1 MLQERFVNQSAR
13 SALLTMMALFLL
25 SAATLTFEINL
36 SRLFAVAQFYHFAFM
51 TVSIALLG
59 FGASGTVL
67 AILPRLVQ
75 KQPEVLLGW
84 LSLASGLSML
94 AAYLLTNLIPFDSFS
109 LAWDRRQA
117 LILIIHYVALSTPFF
132 FTGMA
137 VGALLAARPRSGGKT
152 YAVNLFGSAVGCL
165 LALVAPQQLSGE
177 GTVVLSSGLAAL
189 AAVLC
194 QFSGNSP
201 EKNIFS
207 LRFILA
213 TGLLALCLF
222 DCGWRASGKPS
233 LPWLELRLSPYK
245 GLSYSL
251 QYPQSRVIFRRWN
264 AFSRVDLVHS
274 AGIHSYPGLSY
285 RYLKP
290 LPAQDG
296 LLIDGDDLSPV
307 LQPGVDMEFA
317 SYLPSAAAYQLKPQ
331 ADVLILEP
339 RGGLDIAAA
348 LALGAKDVTAVEVNP
363 RVVQAAQHIYNQ
375 PKVHAVIESD
385 RSYLR
390 GSQKYFD
397 LIILSLTSSYHPVRS
412 GAYSLAED
420 YRYTVEAF
428 QDGLAHLRPEG
439 MLVLTRWLQMP
450 PSECLRTFALAVSAL
465 ERSGGDPRQQ
475 IVAIRGYNTAT
486 FFIKKTPFIA
496 EELRQL
502 RAFAAQRAF
511 DLIYAPDIQP
521 QEVNQFNI
529 LAEPVYYQAFRD
541 LLNTQ
546 PRHLF
551 YERYAYDVTPPSDDR
566 PFMGHYFKWSQARQ
580 VLAEVGKTWQ
590 PFGGAGYFVL
600 LTLLGVAVLLA
611 GFLILLPVAIVRIR
625 SDTPNKVGPAN
636 RIPTLASLTYFGLI
650 GLAYLLVE
658 IPLIQRFIL
667 YLGQP
672 AYAMTMVLFTLL
684 LFSGIGSALS
694 SRIPIWLALGVLCV
708 LLFSFP
714 ALLPAIFNR
723 TLGTSLPMRIGLSI
737 LILAPLGLCMG
748 MPLPAG
754 IHWIGKQ
761 TDQGGS
767 GNIPLIPWV
776 WAVNGTASV
785 VAAVLAAL
793 LALTFG
799 HGLVFL
805 AGACCYLGSWIMAVV
820 MGHLRPAARLH
831 L

>member
-1 MLQERFVNQSAR
+1 MNQSAR
-13 SALLTMMALFLL
+13 SAIFTMMALFLL

-67 AILPRLVQ
+67 ATLPRLVQ
-75 KQPEVLLGW
+75 KEPEVLLGW

-109 LAWDRRQA
+109 LAWDRRQV
-117 LILIIHYVALSTPFF
+117 LILITHYVALSTPFF

-137 VGALLAARPRSGGKT
+137 VGALLAAKPQSGGKT

-177 GTVVLSSGLAAL
+177 GTVIFSSGLAAL

-194 QFSGNSP
+194 QFSGNLP

-251 QYPQSRVIFRRWN
+251 QYPQSQVIFRRWN
-264 AFSRVDLVHS
+264 AFSRVDLVRS

-307 LQPGVDMEFA
+307 LQPGADMEFA

-339 RGGLDIAAA
+339 RGGLDITAA
-348 LALGAKDVTAVEVNP
+348 LALEAKEVTAVEVNP
-363 RVVQAAQHIYNQ
+363 LVVQAARHIYNQ
-375 PKVHAVIESD
+375 PKVQAVIESD

-390 GSQKYFD
+390 GSQEDFD

-428 QDGLAHLRPEG
+428 QDGLAHLRPGG
-439 MLVLTRWLQMP
+439 MLVVTRWLQMP

-486 FFIKKTPFIA
+486 FFIKKTPFLA
-496 EELRQL
+496 EELRQF
-502 RAFAAQRAF
+502 RAFAAERAF
-511 DLIYAPDIQP
+511 DLIYTPDIQP

-529 LAEPVYYQAFRD
+529 LAEPVYYQAFLD
-541 LLNTQ
+541 LLETQ
-546 PRHLF
+546 PRRLF

-600 LTLLGVAVLLA
+600 LTLLGVAILLA
-611 GFLILLPVAIVRIR
+611 GLLILLPVAIARIR
-625 SDTPNKVGPAN
+625 SGPTNKAGFGN
-636 RIPTLASLTYFGLI
+636 RIPILGSLTYFGLI

-684 LFSGIGSALS
+684 LFSGIGSVLS
-694 SRIPIWLALGVLCV
+694 SRVPIWLALGILCV

-714 ALLPAIFNR
+714 ALLPAIFER
-723 TLGTSLPMRIGLSI
+723 TLGTPLPLRIGLSV
-737 LILAPLGLCMG
+737 LVLAPLGLCMG
-748 MPLPAG
+748 MPFPAG
-754 IHWIGKQ
+754 IQWIGKQ
-761 TDQGGS
+761 IGQAGNGS
-767 GNIPLIPWV
+767 IPLVPWV

-793 LALTFG
+793 LALTYG

-805 AGACCYLGSWIMAVV
+805 VGACCYLASWITAMAI
-820 MGHLRPAARLH
+820 GRLNPAARLP

>member
-1 MLQERFVNQSAR
+1 MNQSAR
-13 SALLTMMALFLL
+13 SAIFAMMALFLL

-75 KQPEVLLGW
+75 KEPEVPLGW

-94 AAYLLTNLIPFDSFS
+94 AAYMLTNLIPFDSFS

-117 LILIIHYVALSTPFF
+117 LILNIHYVALSTPFF

-137 VGALLAARPRSGGKT
+137 VGALLSARPQSGGKT

-177 GTVVLSSGLAAL
+177 GTVIFSSGLAAL

-194 QFSGNSP
+194 QFSKSSP
-201 EKNIFS
+201 EKNVYS

-213 TGLLALCLF
+213 TGLLVLCMF

-251 QYPQSRVIFRRWN
+251 QYPQSQVIFRRWN
-264 AFSRVDLVHS
+264 AFSRVDLVRS

-307 LQPGVDMEFA
+307 LQPGADMEFA

-339 RGGLDIAAA
+339 RGGLDITAA
-348 LALGAKDVTAVEVNP
+348 LALGAKEVTAVEVNP
-363 RVVQAAQHIYNQ
+363 LVAQAAGHIYNQ
-375 PKVHAVIESD
+375 PKVYVVIESD

-390 GSQKYFD
+390 GSQKDFD

-428 QDGLAHLRPEG
+428 QDGLAHLRPGG
-439 MLVLTRWLQMP
+439 MLVVTRWLQMP

-486 FFIKKTPFIA
+486 FFIKKTPFLA

-502 RAFAAQRAF
+502 RTFAAERAF
-511 DLIYAPDIQP
+511 DLIYTPDIQP

-529 LAEPVYYQAFRD
+529 LAEPVYYQAFVD
-541 LLNTQ
+541 LLETQ
-546 PRHLF
+546 PRRLF
-551 YERYAYDVTPPSDDR
+551 FERYTYDVTPPSDDH

-600 LTLLGVAVLLA
+600 LTLLGVAILLA
-611 GFLILLPVAIVRIR
+611 GVLILLPVAIVRIR
-625 SDTPNKVGPAN
+625 SGPTNKAGLGIRSP
-636 RIPTLASLTYFGLI
+636 ILASLTYFGLI

-694 SRIPIWLALGVLCV
+694 SRVPIWLALGVLCG

-714 ALLPAIFNR
+714 ALLPAIFER
-723 TLGTSLPMRIGLSI
+723 TLGTPLPLRIGLSV
-737 LILAPLGLCMG
+737 LVLAPLGLCMG
-748 MPLPAG
+748 MPFPAG
-754 IHWIGKQ
+754 IQWIGKQ
-761 TDQGGS
+761 IGRAGNGS
-767 GNIPLIPWV
+767 IPLVPWV

-805 AGACCYLGSWIMAVV
+805 VGACCYLASWITAMA
-820 MGHLRPAARLH
+820 MGRLNPAARLPV
-831 L
+831 